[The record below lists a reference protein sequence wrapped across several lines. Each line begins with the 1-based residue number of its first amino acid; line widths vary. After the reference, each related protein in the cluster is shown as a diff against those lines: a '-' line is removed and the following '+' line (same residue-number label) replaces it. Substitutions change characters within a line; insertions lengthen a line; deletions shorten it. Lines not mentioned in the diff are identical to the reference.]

1 MDETLSMEDRHKPV
15 VIWLLACCGLV
26 FGMVVLGG
34 FTRLTGSGLSMVDWR
49 PITGILPP
57 MSTEQWQV
65 VFEMYRQYPE
75 YMKVNAG
82 MSLEAFKGIF
92 WLEYLHRVLGRLVG
106 IAFFVPFVWFLVK
119 GNIRPKESP
128 KYLLMFL
135 LGGAQGL
142 LGWYMVKS
150 GLVDR
155 PNVSQ
160 YRLTAHLSM
169 AFLIYGFMLWV
180 ALSLLFPKQGDSR
193 HPWFRRTVA
202 LVSLLV
208 VTIFSGG
215 FVAGLKAGKIY
226 NTFPKMGDHWI
237 PPEIGAM
244 QPAWLNVFE
253 NAVTAQFDHRVLALT
268 TFALIVLYW
277 FQSRHA
283 GFSRRAQIARNAFL
297 HASILQVALGI
308 AAILLAVPIVIGAAH
323 QAVGLLLLTTGLVLT
338 HGLRDEK
345 VAVAVAS
352 DDRQPAVGVGR
363 LSVLD

>member
-1 MDETLSMEDRHKPV
+1 MDGTVSIQDRHKPV
-15 VIWLLACCGLV
+15 VAWLLACCGLV

-82 MSLEAFKGIF
+82 MSLDDFKGIF

-106 IAFFVPFVWFLVK
+106 IAFFVPFVWFLIR
-119 GNIRPKESP
+119 GNITAKESP
-128 KYLLMFL
+128 KYILMFL

-180 ALSLLFPKQGDSR
+180 AMSLAFPKQGDGR
-193 HPWFRRTVA
+193 HPWFGRTVA
-202 LVSLLV
+202 LVGLLV

-226 NTFPKMGDHWI
+226 NTFPKMGEHWV
-237 PPEIGAM
+237 PPEIFAM
-244 QPAWLNVFE
+244 QPGWLNVFE
-253 NAVTAQFDHRVLALT
+253 NAVTAQFDHRLLALT
-268 TFALIVLYW
+268 TFVLIVVFW
-277 FQSRHA
+277 FTSRNA
-283 GFSRRAQIARNAFL
+283 GFSRRANMARLAFL
-297 HASILQVALGI
+297 HTAVLQVALGI
-308 AAILLAVPIVIGAAH
+308 AALLLAVPIVIGAAH
-323 QAVGLLLLTTGLVLT
+323 QAVGLLLLTTGIALT
-338 HGLRDEK
+338 HGLRDATL
-345 VAVAVAS
+345 AVAETS
-352 DDRQPAVGVGR
+352 DDRQPAMRIGR